1 MRRARTLMPWTL
13 AIRTEHARRRRHLG
27 ATLNGMLRIRV
38 LVLSCA
44 LLLSAPAAAHAQ
56 AAARGGTL
64 ALSDLSKSFQD
75 LAQKVSPSVVQI
87 FVTGYAPPEEQ
98 HDTGSGEPTL
108 ERSSGSGVVLEADG
122 FIVTNAHVIENATR
136 LDVELPITA
145 TGGAQ
150 GRSIIKRRG
159 RLVPAKIVGID
170 HETDLAVIKVDAAG
184 LPTLPFGDSDALR
197 PGEIVMAFGSPL
209 GLESSVTMG
218 VVSAVAR
225 QLEPEDPMIY
235 IQTDA
240 PINPGNSG
248 GALVDADG
256 RLVGVNTLIYSQS
269 GGSEGIGFAAPS
281 NIVRNVFTQ
290 IRRTGRVRRG
300 EVGVSPQT
308 ITPVLAEA
316 LGLPDEAGVIL
327 TDVDPKG
334 PAARAG
340 LQAGDLVL
348 ALDGKPMENGRQ
360 FRVNL
365 YTRPIGDLVH
375 LDVLHGKERRTVSVT
390 IAEREDDLG
399 RLAEIAAIQRALLPE
414 LGVIVVDL
422 TERVAK
428 LLPERRADSGAVV
441 VAVAPDAP
449 YSQQGKLLP
458 GDIVRALNGTPVR
471 TMTDLKHLSA
481 VLKTGSPVALL
492 VERQGDLMYL
502 AFRVAR

>member
-1 MRRARTLMPWTL
+1 MASPRGCYSQRMP
-13 AIRTEHARRRRHLG
+13 
-27 ATLNGMLRIRV
+27 RIRV

-44 LLLSAPAAAHAQ
+44 LFITPATVADAQ
-56 AAARGGTL
+56 APKRGTAL
-64 ALSDLSKSFQD
+64 ALGELSKSLQD
-75 LAQKVSPSVVQI
+75 LAEKVSPSIVQI
-87 FVTGYAPPEEQ
+87 FVTGYAPQAEQ
-98 HDTGSGEPTL
+98 NETGSAEPTM
-108 ERSSGSGVVLEADG
+108 ERSSGSGVVLDAEG
-122 FIVTNAHVIENATR
+122 FIVTNAHVVENATR
-136 LDVELPITA
+136 LDVELPISA
-145 TGGAQ
+145 TGAAPGH
-150 GRSIIKRRG
+150 SIIKRRG
-159 RLVPAKIVGID
+159 RMVAAKIVGID

-197 PGEIVMAFGSPL
+197 PGQIVMAFGSPL

-256 RLVGVNTLIYSQS
+256 RLVGINTLIYSQS

-290 IRRTGRVRRG
+290 IRRSGRVRRG

-316 LGLPDEAGVIL
+316 LGLPDQAGVIL

-334 PAARAG
+334 PAAQAG

-365 YTRPIGDLVH
+365 YTRPIGDVVR
-375 LDVLHGKERRTVSVT
+375 LDVQRGDERRTISVT

-399 RLAEIAAIQRALLPE
+399 RLAEIAAIQRELLPQ

-428 LLPERRADSGAVV
+428 LLPERRADSGAVII
-441 VAVAPDAP
+441 AVAPDAP
-449 YSQQGKLLP
+449 YSQQGKLQP
-458 GDIVRALNGTPVR
+458 GDIVRAINGTPVR
-471 TMTDLKHLSA
+471 NITDLKHLSA
-481 VLKTGSPVALL
+481 VLKSGSPVALL

-502 AFRVAR
+502 AFRVTR

>member
-1 MRRARTLMPWTL
+1 M
-13 AIRTEHARRRRHLG
+13 
-27 ATLNGMLRIRV
+27 
-38 LVLSCA
+38 
-44 LLLSAPAAAHAQ
+44 AADAQ
-56 AAARGGTL
+56 TPSRGSTL
-64 ALSDLSKSFQD
+64 ALGELSKSLQD
-75 LAQKVSPSVVQI
+75 LAEKVSPSVVQI
-87 FVTGYAPPEEQ
+87 FVTGYAPQEEQ
-98 HDTGSGEPTL
+98 KETASGEPTM
-108 ERSSGSGVVLEADG
+108 ERSSGSGVVLDGDG
-122 FIVTNAHVIENATR
+122 FIVTNAHVVENATR
-136 LDVELPITA
+136 LEVELPISA
-145 TGGAQ
+145 TGGVQ

-159 RLVPAKIVGID
+159 RLVAAKIVGVD

-197 PGEIVMAFGSPL
+197 PGQIVMAFGSPL

-256 RLVGVNTLIYSQS
+256 RLVGINTLIYSQS

-281 NIVRNVFTQ
+281 NIVKNVFTQ
-290 IRRTGRVRRG
+290 IRRNGRVRRG

-316 LGLPDEAGVIL
+316 LGLPDQAGVIL
-327 TDVDPKG
+327 ADVDPKG
-334 PAARAG
+334 PAGRAG
-340 LQAGDLVL
+340 LQAGDLVV

-365 YTRPIGDLVH
+365 YTRPIGDVVH
-375 LDVLHGKERRTVSVT
+375 LDVLHGSDRRSISVT

-399 RLAEIAAIQRALLPE
+399 RLAEIAAIQRELLPE
-414 LGVIVVDL
+414 LGVLVVDL
-422 TERVAK
+422 TDRVAK
-428 LLPERRADSGAVV
+428 LLPERRSDSGAVII
-441 VAVAPDAP
+441 AVAPDAP
-449 YSQQGKLLP
+449 YSQQGRLQP
-458 GDIVRALNGTPVR
+458 GDMVRAINGTPVR
-471 TMTDLKHLSA
+471 NMTDLKHLSG
-481 VLKTGSPVALL
+481 VLKTGSAVALL
-492 VERQGDLMYL
+492 LERQGDLMYI

>member
-1 MRRARTLMPWTL
+1 MTRPHTRHPAHWQIEQRADRDVS
-13 AIRTEHARRRRHLG
+13 IRCYSER
-27 ATLNGMLRIRV
+27 MLRIRV
-38 LVLSCA
+38 LVLSCT
-44 LLLSAPAAAHAQ
+44 LLLTGATVAHAQ
-56 AAARGGTL
+56 ATARGGEIGL
-64 ALSDLSKSFQD
+64 GDLSKSLQD

-87 FVTGYAPPEEQ
+87 FVTGYAPQDEQ
-98 HDTGSGEPTL
+98 KETGSGEPTM
-108 ERSSGSGVVLEADG
+108 ERSSGSGVVLDADG
-122 FIVTNAHVIENATR
+122 YIVTNAHVVENATR
-136 LDVELPITA
+136 LEVELPVAA
-145 TGGAQ
+145 TGGAP
-150 GRSIIKRRG
+150 GHSIIKRRG
-159 RLVPAKIVGID
+159 RLVVAKIVGVD
-170 HETDLAVIKVDAAG
+170 HETDLAVVKVDATG
-184 LPTLPFGDSDALR
+184 LPALSFGDSDALR
-197 PGEIVMAFGSPL
+197 PGQIVMAFGSPL

-281 NIVRNVFTQ
+281 NIVKNVFTQ
-290 IRRTGRVRRG
+290 IRRSGRVRRG

-308 ITPVLAEA
+308 ITPILAEA
-316 LGLPDEAGVIL
+316 LGLSEEGGVIL
-327 TDVDPKG
+327 ADVDPKG
-334 PAARAG
+334 PAAKAG
-340 LQAGDLVL
+340 LQAGDVVL
-348 ALDGKPMENGRQ
+348 ALDGKAMENGRQ

-365 YTRPIGDLVH
+365 YTRPIGDVVR
-375 LDVLHGKERRTVSVT
+375 LDVQHGSDRRAVSVT

-399 RLAEIAAIQRALLPE
+399 RLAEIAAIQRELLPE
-414 LGVIVVDL
+414 LGILVVDL

-428 LLPERRADSGAVV
+428 LLPERRADSGAVI

-449 YSQQGKLLP
+449 FSQQGKLQP
-458 GDIVRALNGTPVR
+458 GDIVRAINGTPIR
-471 TMTDLKHLSA
+471 TITDLKHLSA

-492 VERQGDLMYL
+492 VERQGELMYL

>member
-1 MRRARTLMPWTL
+1 M
-13 AIRTEHARRRRHLG
+13 I
-27 ATLNGMLRIRV
+27 RIRV
-38 LVLSCA
+38 FVLSCA
-44 LLLSAPAAAHAQ
+44 VLLSGVISADAQ
-56 AAARGGTL
+56 APSRSSTL
-64 ALSDLSKSFQD
+64 ALGDLSKSLQD
-75 LAQKVSPSVVQI
+75 LAEKVSPSVVQI

-98 HDTGSGEPTL
+98 KETASGEPTI
-108 ERSSGSGVVLEADG
+108 ERSSGSGVVLDSDG
-122 FIVTNAHVIENATR
+122 FIVTNAHVVENATR
-136 LDVELPITA
+136 LDVELPIAA

-159 RLVPAKIVGID
+159 RLVGARIVGFD
-170 HETDLAVIKVDAAG
+170 HETDLAVIKVDATG

-197 PGEIVMAFGSPL
+197 PGQLVMAFGSPL

-256 RLVGVNTLIYSQS
+256 RLVGINTLIYSQS

-290 IRRTGRVRRG
+290 IRRSGRVRRG
-300 EVGVSPQT
+300 EVGVTPQT
-308 ITPVLAEA
+308 ITAVLAEA
-316 LGLPDEAGVIL
+316 LDLPDQAGVIL
-327 TDVDPKG
+327 ADVDPKG

-365 YTRPIGDLVH
+365 YTRPIGDVVH
-375 LDVLHGKERRTVSVT
+375 LDVQRGSDRRTVAVT

-399 RLAEIAAIQRALLPE
+399 RLAEIAAVRRELLPE
-414 LGVIVVDL
+414 LGLIVVDL
-422 TERVAK
+422 TDLVAK
-428 LLPERRADSGAVV
+428 LLPDRRSDSGAVII
-441 VAVAPDAP
+441 AVAPDAP
-449 YSQQGKLLP
+449 YSQQGRLQP
-458 GDIVRALNGTPVR
+458 GDIVRAINGTPVR
-471 TMTDLKHLSA
+471 NMTDLKHLSA
-481 VLKTGSPVALL
+481 VLKPGAAVALL

-502 AFRVAR
+502 AFRVSR